1 MASSSLSG
9 VFWNSTA
16 GEKRHDRE
24 KTEQETAVIVGF
36 PTLS

>member
-9 VFWNSTA
+9 VVETQQP
-16 GEKRHDRE
+16 EKRHDRE